1 MILFKSF
8 VEAIYQAISEA
19 TDVLCEKNRQ
29 ILDKYFYEYP
39 NDDNGISE
47 EKTLHPKTISLDY
60 PVLND
65 EGTVVKCNIQVPLIS
80 LVPITATQIE
90 KATFTAEFQLSIEND
105 ELLID
110 FPNAKR
116 RRRENSTIGKLEVV
130 ISPQEPTE
138 GMHQIISAYENTL
151 KRQISD

>member
-65 EGTVVKCNIQVPLIS
+65 EGTVVKCNIQVPMS
-80 LVPITATQIE
+80 C
-90 KATFTAEFQLSIEND
+90 LSI
-105 ELLID
+105 
-110 FPNAKR
+110 FR
-116 RRRENSTIGKLEVV
+116 
-130 ISPQEPTE
+130 
-138 GMHQIISAYENTL
+138 TL
-151 KRQISD
+151 KGDGEKTRLSVSWKSLFLRRSRPRVCNKLFRHMKIH

>member
-65 EGTVVKCNIQVPLIS
+65 EGTVVKCNIYFSCAHYCYPNRKGNVYCRIS
-80 LVPITATQIE
+80 
-90 KATFTAEFQLSIEND
+90 TF
-105 ELLID
+105 
-110 FPNAKR
+110 
-116 RRRENSTIGKLEVV
+116 
-130 ISPQEPTE
+130 
-138 GMHQIISAYENTL
+138 Y
-151 KRQISD
+151 

>member
-90 KATFTAEFQLSIEND
+90 KATFTAEFQLSIEN
-105 ELLID
+105 
-110 FPNAKR
+110 R
-116 RRRENSTIGKLEVV
+116 
-130 ISPQEPTE
+130 
-138 GMHQIISAYENTL
+138 
-151 KRQISD
+151 

>member
-47 EKTLHPKTISLDY
+47 
-60 PVLND
+60 V
-65 EGTVVKCNIQVPLIS
+65 
-80 LVPITATQIE
+80 
-90 KATFTAEFQLSIEND
+90 SI
-105 ELLID
+105 IR
-110 FPNAKR
+110 F
-116 RRRENSTIGKLEVV
+116 
-130 ISPQEPTE
+130 
-138 GMHQIISAYENTL
+138 
-151 KRQISD
+151 

>member
-90 KATFTAEFQLSIEND
+90 ND

-138 GMHQIISAYENTL
+138 GMQQIISAYENTL
-151 KRQISD
+151 KRQISE

>member
-65 EGTVVKCNIQVPLIS
+65 EGTVVNVIYKFLLFLLCPL
-80 LVPITATQIE
+80 
-90 KATFTAEFQLSIEND
+90 
-105 ELLID
+105 LL
-110 FPNAKR
+110 PK
-116 RRRENSTIGKLEVV
+116 
-130 ISPQEPTE
+130 
-138 GMHQIISAYENTL
+138 
-151 KRQISD
+151 

>member
-90 KATFTAEFQLSIEND
+90 KATFILLKTMSCLSI
-105 ELLID
+105 
-110 FPNAKR
+110 FR
-116 RRRENSTIGKLEVV
+116 
-130 ISPQEPTE
+130 
-138 GMHQIISAYENTL
+138 TL
-151 KRQISD
+151 KGDGEKTRLSVSWKSLFLRRSRPRVCNKLFRHMKIH